1 MRNFIVGD
9 IQGCY
14 SGLRRLLDK
23 ANFDPTEDKLWAV
36 GDLVARGTESL
47 ETLQFLYSLGS
58 SFETVLGNHDL
69 HFLAIYCGIK
79 QPKPSDLLNRLLDSP
94 DIDLYANWL
103 RQRPLAIQLS
113 ENSLIT
119 HAGLYPHW
127 SIKKA
132 MKLSDEVHKQLV
144 GKDWTD
150 LLRAMYGSVPSHWSP
165 NLEGFD
171 RWRFIIN
178 AFTRMRF
185 LTNNDALEFEA
196 KMAPNSS
203 NQALK
208 PWFKVRNSKLKPEEI
223 IYFGHWAA
231 LMGVTKSVN
240 FVGLDL
246 GYVWGN
252 KLAMQDFEENKL
264 IMVSNLKNTK

>member
-1 MRNFIVGD
+1 VSNFIVGD

-14 SGLRRLLDK
+14 SGLRRLLEK
-23 ANFDPTEDKLWAV
+23 ANFDPANDKLWAV
-36 GDLVARGTESL
+36 GDLVARGPESL

-58 SFETVLGNHDL
+58 RFETVLGNHDL

-79 QPKPSDLLNRLLDSP
+79 KPKTGDLLNKLLDSP
-94 DIDLYANWL
+94 DVDLFANWL
-103 RQRPLAIQLS
+103 RQKPLALQLS
-113 ENSLIT
+113 ETTMIA

-132 MKLSDEVHKQLV
+132 LKLSDEVHQQLV
-144 GKDWTD
+144 GKNWTD
-150 LLRAMYGSVPSHWSP
+150 LLSAMYGSLPAHWSP
-165 NLEGFD
+165 SLKSYD
-171 RWRFIIN
+171 RWRFVIN

-185 LTNNDALEFEA
+185 LTSSEGLEFEA
-196 KMAPNSS
+196 KMAPSS
-203 NQALK
+203 TNRSLK
-208 PWFKVRNSKLKPEEI
+208 PWFKVNNSKLKPNEV

-231 LMGVTKSVN
+231 LMGVTNSVN

-252 KLAMQDFEENKL
+252 QLTLHDFEENKM
-264 IMVSNLKNTK
+264 ISISHLKNSQ